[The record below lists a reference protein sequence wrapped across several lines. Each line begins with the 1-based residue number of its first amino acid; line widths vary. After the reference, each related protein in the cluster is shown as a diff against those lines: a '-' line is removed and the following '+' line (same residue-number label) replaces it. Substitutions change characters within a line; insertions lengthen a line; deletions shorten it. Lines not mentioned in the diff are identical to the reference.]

1 MREDRTIKI
10 SDGSL
15 YSVGAIDSSFINCI
29 INPEFYKARRP
40 SMGFETSL
48 ISSTLNIPVYV
59 NANGAGAVYVLPMN
73 MMSYLTG
80 AFLDDS
86 GTTHVNSPL

>member
-1 MREDRTIKI
+1 
-10 SDGSL
+10 
-15 YSVGAIDSSFINCI
+15 
-29 INPEFYKARRP
+29 
-40 SMGFETSL
+40 MGFETSL

-80 AFLDDS
+80 AFLEDS